1 MLLNYLGILSVGH
14 DEYWSRPMYDAF
26 IAARDAGVN
35 LGFFSA
41 NRPEWQTRLE
51 SSSIGVSN
59 RVVVCYRNAPL
70 DPITDP
76 TLKTVEWRD
85 PPLNRPEQ
93 TLAGVQFVNQTL
105 WTPQTGGY
113 YPYVVANSG
122 NWVYAGTGFEDGDS
136 VPGIVGY
143 EADRWFSQ
151 YPSPPVV
158 SGTYTLLSNSPFTT
172 SANTSDF
179 SNASVYQ
186 APSGAWV
193 FAAGTIGWSWALD
206 NFGGHNVLDTRIQQ
220 TTTNV
225 LNRFVNPAS
234 NFVIAASP
242 SSQTVTAGGA
252 TSYSVAISPTGG
264 FSGQV
269 TLGVSGL
276 PSGANGS
283 FSPNPASSSATLS
296 VTTSTSTLAGTYT
309 LTISGVSGGLT
320 HSTTVALVVEG
331 PADVLYSDAR
341 SGQPWALGAVTTSAV
356 TIRGGTNRAA
366 MIMVTM
372 SANTATG
379 ITASLGGVSGTL
391 IPGTD
396 SGTTATFRSMIFQ
409 VINPPSGLQTATVSW
424 TGSMNVDVGVITAS
438 GVNQTTPCINGT
450 FAASNS
456 SPSVSTSVTIAS
468 NPGDLT
474 ASIGTTANQWVSP
487 FTNQT
492 LKWGIDS
499 NEVGGDVGPGTGTTT
514 HTWTGQFTNE
524 MHVVS
529 GANFKAAAS
538 TPDFALSASPSSQTV
553 TAGGATSYSVA
564 ISPTG
569 GFSGQ
574 VTLSVSGLPSG
585 ANGSFSPNPASSS
598 ATLSVTT
605 STSTLAGT
613 YTLTISG
620 VSGSL
625 THTVT
630 VTLVVVAPDYTLSA
644 SPSSQTVTQ
653 GGTTTYNVTITAIGG
668 FVGQVTLGVSGLPS
682 GANGSFSPNPA
693 SSSTTLSVTTSTS

>member
-1 MLLNYLGILSVGH
+1 MDRELLQTRVRRSVVISLVLTGVFLYVFVGAVAAQNPIVVENGQPGTSGWMIPFSSTATDSQGQIKGYASATSVNKGENITFYVSVQPAQSYVIDIYRMGWYQGLGGRLMQHIGSLNGSPQPICPTDATTGEIECNWAPAYILNTQTSWTSGVYLAQLTNSQGFQNYIEFVLRDDSRVAALLYQQPVTTYQAYNDYPFDNQTGKSLYAFNSYGATTVSGGANAVKVSFDRPYHGDGTGNKWGQTFFIWEFPFVRWMEKSGYDVTYATDIDTHTNGGMLLNYLGILSVGH

-41 NRPEWQTRLE
+41 NRSEWQTRLE

-234 NFVIAASP
+234 NFAIAASP

-252 TSYSVAISPTGG
+252 
-264 FSGQV
+264 
-269 TLGVSGL
+269 
-276 PSGANGS
+276 
-283 FSPNPASSSATLS
+283 
-296 VTTSTSTLAGTYT
+296 
-309 LTISGVSGGLT
+309 
-320 HSTTVALVVEG
+320 
-331 PADVLYSDAR
+331 R
-341 SGQPWALGAVTTSAV
+341 
-356 TIRGGTNRAA
+356 
-366 MIMVTM
+366 
-372 SANTATG
+372 
-379 ITASLGGVSGTL
+379 
-391 IPGTD
+391 
-396 SGTTATFRSMIFQ
+396 
-409 VINPPSGLQTATVSW
+409 
-424 TGSMNVDVGVITAS
+424 
-438 GVNQTTPCINGT
+438 
-450 FAASNS
+450 
-456 SPSVSTSVTIAS
+456 
-468 NPGDLT
+468 
-474 ASIGTTANQWVSP
+474 
-487 FTNQT
+487 
-492 LKWGIDS
+492 
-499 NEVGGDVGPGTGTTT
+499 
-514 HTWTGQFTNE
+514 
-524 MHVVS
+524 
-529 GANFKAAAS
+529 
-538 TPDFALSASPSSQTV
+538 
-553 TAGGATSYSVA
+553 SYSVA

-620 VSGSL
+620 VSGGL
-625 THTVT
+625 THSTTVA
-630 VTLVVVAPDYTLSA
+630 LVVNGPPDFLLSA

-668 FVGQVTLGVSGLPS
+668 FVGQVT
-682 GANGSFSPNPA
+682 
-693 SSSTTLSVTTSTS
+693 